1 MRLNHMQRNKE
12 IIMLNKVI
20 TKELSREFAPP
31 RELSQDELNAVSG
44 GETSGEVTY
53 THTFGVVVTVEVS
66 NGK

>member
-1 MRLNHMQRNKE
+1 MNK
-12 IIMLNKVI
+12 LI

-31 RELSQDELNAVSG
+31 RELSQDEVNAVSG

-53 THTFGVVVTVEVS
+53 KHTFGSSVEVTVEVS

>member
-1 MRLNHMQRNKE
+1 
-12 IIMLNKVI
+12 MLNKVI